1 MDPLNDNIIALLQN
15 SSDPFVGQLWKDLGM
30 FPLTLKIPKLIVFYF
45 IFFSH
50 FFWVGKILF
59 MTIPVNLWFVFH
71 PKRWNERE
79 NEWYLNWSFNYVTV
93 YLKQKM
99 LSAWMQ
105 HKVRLH
111 LEAKCAREC
120 SEQWANCTRW
130 VAENRFLSSAKCCCF
145 FLLFLLCI
153 YRWMFLF

>member
-30 FPLTLKIPKLIVFYF
+30 FPLTLKMPKLIVF
-45 IFFSH
+45 IFFCH
-50 FFWVGKILF
+50 IFFFFWVGKILF
-59 MTIPVNLWFVFH
+59 MIIPVNLWFVFH
-71 PKRWNERE
+71 HKRWNERK
-79 NEWYLNWSFNYVTV
+79 NDWYWNWSFNYVTL

-120 SEQWANCTRW
+120 SEQWASCTRW

-145 FLLFLLCI
+145 CSFVFYFFFFLAQI
-153 YRWMFLF
+153 